1 MSQKAET
8 TLVSGRNSNAEQWSV
23 SFWALLVHR
32 QRALK
37 LHERGIQHGSRWRN
51 SLQNGSTLLVRKP
64 EHLIHLCCYA
74 CTNIECGMVE
84 DPTRRDVRVTLR
96 AARRFYTVTRLNLL
110 GGARLHALRG
120 GVGRQS
126 ITLPVGF

>member
-1 MSQKAET
+1 M
-8 TLVSGRNSNAEQWSV
+8 
-23 SFWALLVHR
+23 HR

-51 SLQNGSTLLVRKP
+51 SLQNGSALLVHVP

-84 DPTRRDVRVTLR
+84 DPSTRDLRVWLRVTLR

-110 GGARLHALRG
+110 GGARLHALRA

-126 ITLPVGF
+126 ITLGS